1 VLDKREATIIRALI
15 RDGTAAGAGQTLGLS
30 TRHIR
35 RLLRTLEARLGVGNT
50 HALVA
55 AVVAAGLVDPPSGG
69 PFRGHRSAD

>member
-1 VLDKREATIIRALI
+1 MLDKREATIIEALI
-15 RDGTAAGAGQTLGLS
+15 RDGTAATAGQTLGLS

-55 AVVAAGLVDPPSGG
+55 AVVSAGLVDSPSRGS
-69 PFRGHRSAD
+69 FRGQLSAD